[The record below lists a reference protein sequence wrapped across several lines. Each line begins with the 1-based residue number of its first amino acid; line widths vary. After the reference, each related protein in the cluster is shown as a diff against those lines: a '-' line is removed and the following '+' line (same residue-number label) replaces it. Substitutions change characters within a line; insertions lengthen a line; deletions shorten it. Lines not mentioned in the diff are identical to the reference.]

1 MVHSPDYWQEAS
13 IHHVA
18 FSLGP
23 LECVNLPEHLA
34 APRLS
39 DPRESEEESL
49 VPVMTNLGSYILA
62 FPLCLLEAS
71 H

>member
-1 MVHSPDYWQEAS
+1 MQAHLSEWLTDFNWWDAS
-13 IHHVA
+13 VLYSA
-18 FSLGP
+18 FVFSQHGSWL
-23 LECVNLPEHLA
+23 
-34 APRLS
+34 PRLS

-49 VPVMTNLGSYILA
+49 VPVRTNLGSYILA